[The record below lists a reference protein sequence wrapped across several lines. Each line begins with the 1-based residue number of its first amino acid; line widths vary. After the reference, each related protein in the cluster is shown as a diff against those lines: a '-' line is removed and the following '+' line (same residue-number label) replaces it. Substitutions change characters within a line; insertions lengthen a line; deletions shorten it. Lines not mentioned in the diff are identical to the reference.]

1 MIINTAEVVEQKL
14 RITPFVPCQF
24 RYSEVLGREMDV
36 VLWGNTYSVHV
47 WDAPGLPHNRRRWD
61 VEVSASPKDNCYKKR
76 ITIHGKTST
85 KVSKEEVARRQRE
98 ADSVSDIIIAA
109 IIEL

>member
-24 RYSEVLGREMDV
+24 RFSEVLDREVDV
-36 VLWGNTYSVHV
+36 VFWGNTYSVYA
-47 WDAPGLPHNRRRWD
+47 WDAPGLPRNRRRWD

-76 ITIHGKTST
+76 ITIYGKTST

-98 ADSVSDIIIAA
+98 ADDIADLIIAA